1 MCKRS
6 LGETPSGSKYRFNPD
21 EDKGKVGLGR
31 KSIILQLIFEKVSA
45 RLQGVLDAK
54 FPFKGISYLAGMAMA
69 WYPCC
74 SVIGW
79 EQPKGSMTRGEP
91 PRGPEGTAPG
101 GSESVMFSTAGSLE
115 RKCEVGNSMT
125 ATVTLV
131 TMGQVHSYYFI

>member
-91 PRGPEGTAPG
+91 PEDLK
-101 GSESVMFSTAGSLE
+101 VQHLE
-115 RKCEVGNSMT
+115 ALSQLCSPQQVLLKGNVRW
-125 ATVTLV
+125 ATL
-131 TMGQVHSYYFI
+131 